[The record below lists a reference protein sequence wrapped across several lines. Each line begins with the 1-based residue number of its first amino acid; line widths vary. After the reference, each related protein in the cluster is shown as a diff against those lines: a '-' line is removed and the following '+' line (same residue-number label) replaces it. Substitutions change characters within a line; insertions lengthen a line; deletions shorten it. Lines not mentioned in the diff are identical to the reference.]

1 MWQLSL
7 TFLSSMT
14 PKIQIKSHTVFQEK
28 IRWSNTA
35 SKSMRKLTTV
45 KSIISRLYKVLS
57 SITNRKVANALS
69 SKLSTQVANS
79 LKKMRR

>member
-14 PKIQIKSHTVFQEK
+14 PKIQIKSHMVFQGK

-35 SKSMRKLTTV
+35 SKSMRKLITV